1 MRISPDGNRVA
12 FLDHSVIVDDR
23 GDVAVDRNGKTT
35 VLSHDWEG
43 EGGLAWSP
51 DGKEVW
57 FTATKSGSR
66 LALLAVTLEGKE
78 RPVLTIPGQMMV
90 LDMARDG
97 RAIISRATRSLGI
110 NALLESE
117 KRKRDLSW
125 LDGSGVVRMSDD
137 GKLIAFEDWSEPN
150 GLYYAA
156 CIRKTDGSPIVRLG
170 EGAVLA
176 LSPDARWV
184 LTVKQTAPPQ
194 LVMLPVGAGQPKLLP
209 RGNLVAYQLGAT
221 WSHDGKRLVFT
232 GSEAGSGNRVY
243 VQAVAGGDPH
253 PLSPEG

>member
-1 MRISPDGNRVA
+1 M
-12 FLDHSVIVDDR
+12 
-23 GDVAVDRNGKTT
+23 
-35 VLSHDWEG
+35 
-43 EGGLAWSP
+43 
-51 DGKEVW
+51 
-57 FTATKSGSR
+57 
-66 LALLAVTLEGKE
+66 
-78 RPVLTIPGQMMV
+78 PGQMMV

-97 RAIISRATRSLGI
+97 RSIISRATRSLGI

-117 KRKRDLSW
+117 KRARDLSW
-125 LDGSGVVRMSDD
+125 LDGSVVVRMSDD

-156 CIRKTDGSPIVRLG
+156 CIRKTDGSPVVRLG
-170 EGAVLA
+170 EGQVLA

-221 WSHDGKRLVFT
+221 WSHDGKRLIFT
-232 GSEAGSGNRVY
+232 GSEAGKIGR
-243 VQAVAGGDPH
+243 A
-253 PLSPEG
+253 LW